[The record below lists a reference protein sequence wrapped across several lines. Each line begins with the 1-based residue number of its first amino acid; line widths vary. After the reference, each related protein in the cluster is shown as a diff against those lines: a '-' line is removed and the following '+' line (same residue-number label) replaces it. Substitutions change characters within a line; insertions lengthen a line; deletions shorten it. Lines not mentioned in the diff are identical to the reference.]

1 MEGIFF
7 WIDIRIGYF
16 LEVDGVSGVR
26 FVLENVIFVFGRYY
40 CDRFGF

>member
-16 LEVDGVSGVR
+16 LEVDGIGSVW
-26 FVLENVIFVFGRYY
+26 FVLEDVVVIF
-40 CDRFGF
+40 